1 MEFSVAPKGNSFN
14 CNINSPPNMNSKSHL
29 AWYEKQK
36 NKKKDIQIWLYD
48 DAAHGIF
55 NGELRQ
61 RARSTPEGF
70 KFSAPEGAKSEIKTK
85 YLNDLL
91 TYINNN
97 K

>member
-1 MEFSVAPKGNSFN
+1 M
-14 CNINSPPNMNSKSHL
+14 
-29 AWYEKQK
+29 K
-36 NKKKDIQIWLYD
+36 NKKVKKKDIQIWFYD

-61 RARSTPEGF
+61 QTRSTPDGGRF
-70 KFSAPEGAKSEIKTK
+70 NAPEGAKSDVKVK